1 MDLGQD
7 ILPGGKYPLSAS
19 RINQTSRAVQAVRLP
34 RGAPSANGQSGFE
47 QRRAVVVSVLNK
59 TNRDIEPGDPV
70 LIERSTIDPE
80 DYPDVYES
88 AALVSSTLGLTA
100 GNTGTW
106 GIALQFIK
114 KEGAAGS
121 FSGPVLLKG
130 IARVKVRK
138 LAGDDNLVDMACFRN
153 KGATGED
160 HKLYTSAA
168 GCASILAMSSTV
180 SDWTDESTDDD
191 EVDAIVE
198 VHGFRIVEPACRV
211 HLNAK
216 LRKTGEFSVAT
227 ANVQQ
232 HDVTGSG
239 RTANG
244 FTDTAPGRR
253 AAPRVIRVYGDSITG
268 GMEAA
273 SGSEGWATVCPYSG
287 DWIFTSLVGCL
298 TPI

>member
-1 MDLGQD
+1 MDVGQD
-7 ILPGGKYPLSAS
+7 VLPGGKFPLSAS
-19 RINQTSRAVQAVRLP
+19 RINQTSRVVQGNRVP
-34 RGAPSANGQSGFE
+34 RGAPSANGQGGFE

-80 DYPDVYES
+80 DYPDVFENAS
-88 AALVSSTLGLTA
+88 LVSSTLGLTA

-114 KEGAAGS
+114 QEGEAGS

-130 IARVKVRK
+130 VTRVKVRK
-138 LAGDDNLVDMACFRN
+138 LPGDDNLVDMACFRN

-168 GCASILAMSSTV
+168 GCATILAMSATA
-180 SDWTDESTDDD
+180 SDWTDESTDAD
-191 EVDAIVE
+191 EVDAVIQ
-198 VHGFRIVEPACRV
+198 VHGFRIAEPLCRV
-211 HLNAK
+211 KLNSK
-216 LRKTGEFSVAT
+216 LRKSGEFSIAT
-227 ANVQQ
+227 AKVQQ
-232 HDVTGSG
+232 HDVTGAD
-239 RTANG
+239 RRANG

-253 AAPRVIRVYGDSITG
+253 AAPRVIRVYGDSIPV
-268 GMEAA
+268 GMEAP

-287 DWIFTSLVGCL
+287 DWILTSLIGCL